1 MPSCLSSLLLW
12 SAKKWIAAGF
22 AAGLTFLVIAI
33 PTAMID
39 NPIFGRAIEVTSWS
53 WPVLIV
59 TSILAGLLV
68 GTYVSTN
75 PTKAEER
82 PLRFGAA
89 GSVLGFLAVGC
100 PVCNK
105 IALIALGSSGA
116 LNYFAPVQPYLAVL
130 GVALLAY
137 ALRVRLQGE
146 ANCALP
152 KSKIQDS
159 NSLIRSSNGN
169 Y

>member
-1 MPSCLSSLLLW
+1 MPGCLNSLLLW
-12 SAKKWIAAGF
+12 SAKKWAVAVV
-22 AAGLTFLVIAI
+22 AAGLTFLAIAI
-33 PTAMID
+33 PTAMIR

-53 WPVLIV
+53 WPVLLI
-59 TSILAGLLV
+59 TSALAGLLV
-68 GTYVSTN
+68 GTYVSVN

-89 GSVLGFLAVGC
+89 GSMLGFLAVGC

-116 LNYFAPVQPYLAVL
+116 LNYFAPIQPYLAVL

-137 ALRVRLQGE
+137 ALRARLQGE
-146 ANCALP
+146 ANCVLP
-152 KSKIQDS
+152 KTNMQVS
-159 NSLIRSSNGN
+159 NSLTRSSDGN
-169 Y
+169 N